1 VEICSI
7 SFNNL
12 WSNFNAFYRSFNTV
26 IIIFRN
32 ITVIFFWIRY
42 LVFNKKLNYTNNRI
56 SILKKIFKLWQLTSF
71 FKSLLF
77 ALTIAINL
85 FTFSIQ
91 DSSAYPVFAQQNYSN
106 PRAANGKLACAN
118 CHLNQKAIE
127 IEAPQAVLPKSVFE
141 VEIKVAYDTSRKQVG
156 ANGKQADLN
165 VGGILVLPKGF
176 KLAPKNQ
183 IPEEVKVK
191 NKGVFISPYSTE
203 FDNILVVGPIAGKK
217 HQELIFPVLA
227 PDPETDSSVKYLSF
241 PFYAGGNRG
250 RGQVY
255 PTGEKSNVN
264 VFGAVQAGQITE
276 IATSEK
282 GESNI
287 TIVGANGNKTS
298 QIVPTGLVLTAKQG
312 DIVKNDQGL
321 NINPNAGGFGQEES
335 EIVLQNP
342 IRIMG
347 YLAFCLCVLLT
358 QIFLVL
364 KKKQFEKVQAAE
376 LNF

>member
-1 VEICSI
+1 M
-7 SFNNL
+7 
-12 WSNFNAFYRSFNTV
+12 AT
-26 IIIFRN
+26 
-32 ITVIFFWIRY
+32 
-42 LVFNKKLNYTNNRI
+42 NK
-56 SILKKIFKLWQLTSF
+56 F

-77 ALTIAINL
+77 ALTIAVNL
-85 FTFSIQ
+85 FGFCIQ

-127 IEAPQAVLPKSVFE
+127 IEAPQAVLPNSVFE
-141 VEIKVAYDTSRKQVG
+141 VVIKVPYDRSKQQIG
-156 ANGKQADLN
+156 TNGKKADLN
-165 VGGILVLPKGF
+165 VGGILMLPEGF
-176 KLAPKNQ
+176 KLASKSQ
-183 IPEEVKVK
+183 IPKEVKVK

-203 FDNILVVGPIAGKK
+203 LDNIFVVGPIAGKT
-217 HQELIFPVLA
+217 HQELIFPVVA
-227 PDPETDSSVKYLSF
+227 PDPEKNSDIKYLTY

-255 PTGEKSNVN
+255 PTGDKSNVN
-264 VFGAVQAGQITE
+264 VFGATQTGQITE
-276 IATSEK
+276 ITTSEK

-287 TIVGANGNKTS
+287 LIINSNGTKTS
-298 QIVPTGLVLTAKQG
+298 QIVPTGLNLIVKSG
-312 DIVKNDQGL
+312 DIVQTEQAL
-321 NINPNAGGFGQEES
+321 NTDPNVGGFGQEES

-342 IRIMG
+342 IRIVG
-347 YLAFCLCVLLT
+347 YLVFCFCVLLT